1 MLPRLYR
8 LIALLSCLGKR
19 LERIVAK
26 KLKNIAL
33 RLQLISFLHFGVIA
47 RGSPVNAAAT
57 LTHDIEKSFQ
67 KQEILTSLAFDI
79 KVAFDKVIDYHLIQK
94 L

>member
-1 MLPRLYR
+1 MLPRLYQ
-8 LIALLSCLGKR
+8 LIAFLSCLGKG

-26 KLKNIAL
+26 KLNNIAL
-33 RLQLISFLHFGVIA
+33 KLQLISPLHFGAIA
-47 RGSPVNAAAT
+47 RRSAVDAAAT

-67 KQEILTSLAFDI
+67 KQKILTVLTFNIKGVFDR
-79 KVAFDKVIDYHLIQK
+79 VTNYHLIQR